1 MNMKL
6 NHESESLVESE
17 YIRVA
22 QEISSKHYQ
31 AIHQFEQTMPRGG
44 AMRAAIDN
52 ERIQM
57 AKELVD
63 TMLNI
68 YLEAFRRENV
78 IPDDSYV
85 ASIYSRFE
93 SIVDNI
99 SRSSRPPHLP
109 SSLEK
114 YRSIAPSAGQDLVL
128 AVKKMRLERQRSE
141 SRDSDGLHITMG
153 DTYNIIGQ
161 AGSVGPNAQAVGNT
175 FNQGAGI
182 ASINSDVISI
192 QNTQSKLS
200 DMDKELL
207 QLLKKELPSQGRAMK
222 FLRLHD
228 IGSSFY
234 ISELDE
240 IDHFISTWHDAE
252 HEFQHPEMQKRL
264 KDLHTAANDFR
275 YNLSLNIFESHKRD
289 GWFSME
295 LDDFE
300 MRPEKL
306 KLREDLNEQATKVY
320 EMYQDLIRIGRKLQ

>member
-17 YIRVA
+17 YTRAA

-31 AIHQFEQTMPRGG
+31 AIRQFEQAMPRGG

-57 AKELVD
+57 AKELVH
-63 TMLNI
+63 TMLKI

-85 ASIYSRFE
+85 ASIYSKLE
-93 SIVDNI
+93 NIVDNI

-128 AVKKMRLERQRSE
+128 AVKKMRLEHQRSE
-141 SRDSDGLHITMG
+141 SRDSDGLHITIG

-161 AGSVGPNAQAVGNT
+161 SGSVGPNAQAVGNT

-182 ASINSDVISI
+182 ASGPALSPMQERLLQIVADRLRTSGA
-192 QNTQSKLS
+192 SKLVV
-200 DMDKELL
+200 
-207 QLLKKELPSQGRAMK
+207 GRRDGA
-222 FLRLHD
+222 LHFD
-228 IGSSFY
+228 DDPARG
-234 ISELDE
+234 
-240 IDHFISTWHDAE
+240 
-252 HEFQHPEMQKRL
+252 KG
-264 KDLHTAANDFR
+264 
-275 YNLSLNIFESHKRD
+275 LSLITDLWGISASSRGAEFEQLVE
-289 GWFSME
+289 SMPSE
-295 LDDFE
+295 YFRLL
-300 MRPEKL
+300 PETRYDNPFVIMITNEGIYY
-306 KLREDLNEQATKVY
+306 LRERRLAPVLHSGTD
-320 EMYQDLIRIGRKLQ
+320 